1 MFWKT
6 VKSLEYSI
14 QNTGQNR
21 VCESLFEFRH
31 PQWSEL
37 EKATEQLVELK
48 TSQNFVIFIQIAVKV
63 IFLFVDPFQD
73 Y

>member
-1 MFWKT
+1 M
-6 VKSLEYSI
+6 
-14 QNTGQNR
+14 QNTEQNR

-48 TSQNFVIFIQIAVKV
+48 TSQNFVIFVIFIQIAVKV